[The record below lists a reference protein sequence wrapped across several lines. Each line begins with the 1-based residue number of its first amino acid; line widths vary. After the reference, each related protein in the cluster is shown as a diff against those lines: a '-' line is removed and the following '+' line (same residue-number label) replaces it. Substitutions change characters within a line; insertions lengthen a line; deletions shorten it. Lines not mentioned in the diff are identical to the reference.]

1 MTDRSQISTS
11 NLLSFIN
18 GNAVEPYG
26 DTDAAKT
33 VKPILESSMKFTVE
47 AVNKSRDCE
56 GDEKIGTFLITA
68 YRAFSRF
75 ADMGLTTVNKT
86 FRMSWRSH
94 YNKWW
99 ATYAQL
105 LEKNQD
111 ALGSTTNMKLP
122 GPGDTKDV
130 ASALLNEISDILF
143 RWYLNSLE
151 ELAAK
156 ENETTREEDAW
167 TTEFREHILKKFENK
182 LHLDSDAAHN
192 DPQKYMM
199 SRIIFVE
206 QASQTGKRRLAQE

>member
-18 GNAVEPYG
+18 DNTIEPYE

-33 VKPILESSMKFTVE
+33 VKPILESSMKFTVG

-68 YRAFSRF
+68 YRAFSKF

-94 YNKWW
+94 YNKWG
-99 ATYAQL
+99 AIYAQL

-122 GPGDTKDV
+122 GPGDTKNI
-130 ASALLNEISDILF
+130 ASGLLDEIGDTLF

-156 ENETTREEDAW
+156 ENETTREETAW

-182 LHLDSDAAHN
+182 LHLDSNAAHN
-192 DPQKYMM
+192 DPQKYLM
-199 SRIIFVE
+199 SHIISVK
-206 QASQTGKRRLAQE
+206 QASQTGKCRLAHE